1 MACPDAFLSL
11 IRCYFGL
18 VGFVEVQLL
27 GRSALICPGAVRDAY
42 QWAALPD
49 CASRGQGSVMH
60 AQVHGSCSS
69 WLAASIGNTAT
80 MCLSLSFAIELEG
93 KSFAGDGDSKLV
105 ECS

>member
-1 MACPDAFLSL
+1 MAGVHLSD
-11 IRCYFGL
+11 
-18 VGFVEVQLL
+18 
-27 GRSALICPGAVRDAY
+27 PGAVRDAY

-60 AQVHGSCSS
+60 AQVHASCSS